1 MPAGEE
7 AAERTATRRCYV
19 HIGCP
24 KTGTSYLK
32 SVLWASRENLAA
44 QGLELPFEA
53 PSDHFHLTLA
63 LRGMIDPAID
73 PPSAFTI
80 LERLPA
86 AMAQAHSPRVL
97 ILHESL
103 GPATVEQVHR
113 LVDLL
118 AGLEVHVV
126 ITARDLARQIPS
138 GWQQRIQQREQIT
151 YADFL
156 TAVVDRTPAAADF
169 WANQDLLAITSRWGR
184 AVPQERMHV
193 VTVPPPGASPG
204 LLLDRVCSLLD
215 VNPDTLSAEAPRGN
229 PSLGAVQ
236 AELLRRVNLALG
248 DRLPHARAGYGRLGK
263 RYLAGRVLSQ
273 QGGAPPVLPHDL
285 YEWCE
290 RLSADVVAELGR
302 RGYDVVGDLS
312 ELMPAP
318 REYAEPEPELSEAA
332 VAEAAARAMADMLD
346 QRHRDLSRI
355 DALKERA
362 QLRTTGQGAT

>member
-1 MPAGEE
+1 M
-7 AAERTATRRCYV
+7 TRKQHQCYV

-32 SVLWASRENLAA
+32 RVLWTSRDSLAR
-44 QGLELPFEA
+44 QGLELPLDA

-63 LRGMIDPAID
+63 LRGMLDPAMD
-73 PPSAFTI
+73 PPSAFGV
-80 LERLPA
+80 LERLSTAVTPA
-86 AMAQAHSPRVL
+86 RSPRML

-103 GPATVEQVHR
+103 GPATTEQVSR
-113 LVDLL
+113 LLEVLD
-118 AGLEVHVV
+118 GFEVHVV

-138 GWQQRIQQREQIT
+138 GWQQRIQQRERIT
-151 YADFL
+151 YPDFL
-156 TAVVDRTPAAADF
+156 SAVVKRTAPAVDF
-169 WANQDLLAITSRWGR
+169 WVNQDLLAITSRWGQ
-184 AVPQERMHV
+184 AVPAERMHL
-193 VTVPPPGASPG
+193 VTVPPSGASPS
-204 LLLDRVCSLLD
+204 LLLERICSLLD
-215 VNPDTLSAEAPRGN
+215 VDPRTLSAQAPRGN

-236 AELLRRVNLALG
+236 AELLRRVNIALG
-248 DRLPHARAGYGRLGK
+248 DRLPHPRAGYGRVGK

-273 QGGAPPVLPHDL
+273 QDGAPPTLPHEL
-285 YEWCE
+285 YAWCE
-290 RLSADVVAELGR
+290 RLSAEVVAELR
-302 RGYDVVGDLS
+302 RRSYDVVGDLS

-318 REYAEPEPELSEAA
+318 PEMAEPNPPVSEAA